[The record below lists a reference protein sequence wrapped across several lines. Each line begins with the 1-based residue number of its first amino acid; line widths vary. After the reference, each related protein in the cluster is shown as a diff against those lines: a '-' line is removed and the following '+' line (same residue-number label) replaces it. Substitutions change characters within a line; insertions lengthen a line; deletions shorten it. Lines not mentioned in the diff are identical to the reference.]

1 MRRRKFIAL
10 VSGAVA
16 WPPWVRAQQ
25 PSDSSHRIA
34 WVSTRLPIDMT
45 ENNYLALFAELRR
58 LGYIEGRNL
67 VIERYSTWGIK
78 EPFSEL
84 AASVVRQKPDL
95 IFAITARVV
104 LALKMATTAIP
115 IVGVMADP
123 IAHGIVESLS
133 RPGGNIT
140 GVTSDGGIEIYGKQ
154 LEVLIELLPQPSFVG
169 FLASRSVWEN
179 PEGET
184 LREAAKRMGT
194 SLFDAILESAQET
207 EYRRVF
213 AAMKQE
219 GVAGVLASSQ
229 GENLTYRKLIVDLAR
244 DSRLPTLYPWREH
257 VELGGLMSYGPSRAE
272 YLHRAAG
279 QIDLIL
285 KGGKPG
291 DMPIQEATKLEL
303 VINLKTAKLLGITVP
318 TTLLA
323 RADEVIE

>member
-1 MRRRKFIAL
+1 
-10 VSGAVA
+10 
-16 WPPWVRAQQ
+16 
-25 PSDSSHRIA
+25 
-34 WVSTRLPIDMT
+34 
-45 ENNYLALFAELRR
+45 
-58 LGYIEGRNL
+58 
-67 VIERYSTWGIK
+67 
-78 EPFSEL
+78 
-84 AASVVRQKPDL
+84 
-95 IFAITARVV
+95 
-104 LALKMATTAIP
+104 
-115 IVGVMADP
+115 
-123 IAHGIVESLS
+123 
-133 RPGGNIT
+133 
-140 GVTSDGGIEIYGKQ
+140 
-154 LEVLIELLPQPSFVG
+154 
-169 FLASRSVWEN
+169 
-179 PEGET
+179 ET